1 MNKTGQLIKQ
11 STGEILL
18 DNARWCSS
26 YFCKL
31 RGLMFR
37 RRLEPGEGLIL
48 VETGESKM
56 ATAIHMLF
64 MAFPIAAI
72 WLNADFEVVDK
83 IEALPWRLY
92 YAPSKPAQYTLEASP
107 DLLERVEIGDRLAFE
122 SPSE

>member
-1 MNKTGQLIKQ
+1 MNKTGRLIKQ
-11 STGEILL
+11 STGEVLL

-64 MAFPIAAI
+64 MAFPIATI
-72 WLNADFEVVDK
+72 WLNTDFEVVDK

-122 SPSE
+122 SPS